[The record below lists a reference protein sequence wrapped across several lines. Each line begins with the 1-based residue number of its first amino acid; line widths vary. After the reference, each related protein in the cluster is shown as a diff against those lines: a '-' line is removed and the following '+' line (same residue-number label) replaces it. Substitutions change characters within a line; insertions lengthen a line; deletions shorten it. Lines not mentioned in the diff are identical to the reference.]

1 MEYLAQLATE
11 ARNPA
16 TANLDAL
23 STADL
28 VHTLHAA
35 DGEARLPTGAAAPAR
50 H

>member
-1 MEYLAQLATE
+1 MEDLAQLATE

-28 VHTLHAA
+28 VQTLHAA
-35 DGEARLPTGAAAPAR
+35 DGASRLPTGAAAPAR